1 MTRRN
6 LRRRAFW
13 VLGGVLVLSVL
24 VCGGAVRHYWLRRED
39 LQRLEDRLAESRRR
53 MRSLEARLA
62 RAENDEEFIELAA
75 RRELGLLRPGEIEFR
90 FVDDASGAPPSK
102 KL

>member
-1 MTRRN
+1 M
-6 LRRRAFW
+6 
-13 VLGGVLVLSVL
+13 GS
-24 VCGGAVRHYWLRRED
+24 ED

-53 MRSLEARLA
+53 MRVIEARLS
-62 RAENDEEFIELAA
+62 RAENDEEFIEIAA

-90 FVDDASGAPPSK
+90 FVDDDASAAPPSK